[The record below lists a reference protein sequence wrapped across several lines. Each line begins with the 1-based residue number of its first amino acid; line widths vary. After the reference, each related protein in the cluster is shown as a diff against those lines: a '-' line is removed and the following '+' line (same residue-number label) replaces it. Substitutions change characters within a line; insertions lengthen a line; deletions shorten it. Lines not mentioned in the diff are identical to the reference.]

1 MDQQNEAL
9 RMLIEFAEKR
19 RLWRSNQRFV
29 IERFSR
35 VIDQGEELVELR
47 ANQGDDDLVVAL
59 VTEKRLFVGSG
70 VRGTIEVTE
79 WPLASL
85 RSVEVDAQV
94 AGTLRTRFDDELLLL
109 PRFSARDAELLRV
122 CLTKRI
128 AVASAPKRR
137 PSERRPVTDLEMLE
151 SLQRSGVLTPQEY
164 GVVKARLLQRI
175 AVEAA
180 AKSTDSARANE
191 PARAA
196 TPERAASD

>member
-35 VIDQGEELVELR
+35 AIDRGELVEAAPPIR
-47 ANQGDDDLVVAL
+47 A
-59 VTEKRLFVGSG
+59 TTISWWRWSPRKRLFVGSS
-70 VRGTIEVTE
+70 VRGTIEITE
-79 WPLASL
+79 WPLRSL

-128 AVASAPKRR
+128 AVAVGAQAAAQRAPA
-137 PSERRPVTDLEMLE
+137 VTDLGC
-151 SLQRSGVLTPQEY
+151 SRRVSN
-164 GVVKARLLQRI
+164 
-175 AVEAA
+175 AA
-180 AKSTDSARANE
+180 GC
-191 PARAA
+191 
-196 TPERAASD
+196 